1 VSFAY
6 PWVLAGLAFVAL
18 VGRLVVRAERAR
30 REALGRFGDPDV
42 LRRGSSLPVHQHTSR
57 AWVLRLAGLGLG
69 VVALARPQM
78 GERQGEMV
86 RTGRDVL
93 VLLDLS
99 RSMGVSD
106 VATGGASGPSARL
119 AAAKQVAWDV
129 MSSYPGDR
137 TGLVVFG
144 GSAFLQLP
152 FTSDRASL
160 KLFLDAASPD
170 DLGDPATD
178 VSAALLT
185 AVSAF
190 EHEGETGRRAIL
202 LLTDGESGEGDLDA
216 AAEALRGE
224 ELPVFAIGVG
234 SARGGPVPA
243 DTADAPERYHRD
255 HIGRVVVSRLEEG
268 DLRRIAA
275 RSGGFFARWD
285 RADEMRALV
294 AALGQVKPRTL
305 AARKSRE
312 RADRYQWP
320 LGLTVLLIL
329 LAELLGPGN
338 RRNRE
343 GAPARDIGSGT
354 VPGRRPLPAPPG
366 EKVAVALILS
376 TLLLSCSS
384 THRGERLYHQGK
396 YPEAYAQFRRGLQ
409 RDSSARL
416 AFDAGSA
423 LYRLERYAEAVAAFR
438 QSSRSP
444 ELRQKSLYNLG
455 NALVRAAEERPGEAE
470 PLRDAV
476 AAFEEALRLAPA
488 DAEARW
494 NLEVALRRLGDDRT
508 GGGSSGRGRA
518 GDYGRGDNN
527 VPGYE
532 GNPDAAVGAMAGGGY
547 GSAEGES
554 VEELSADEARRLL
567 EAVERQQLTSHEGRR
582 TPRGPTGERDW

>member
-1 VSFAY
+1 MSFAY
-6 PWVLAGLAFVAL
+6 PWVLAVGLPALAL
-18 VGRLVVRAERAR
+18 VGWMVLRAERAR
-30 REALGRFGDPDV
+30 RAALARFGEPEL
-42 LRRGSSLPVHQHTSR
+42 LRRGSSLWPPGRATR
-57 AWVLRLAGLGLG
+57 AWFLRLTALGLG
-69 VVALARPQM
+69 VVAAARPQA
-78 GERQGEMV
+78 GERASEMV

-93 VLLDLS
+93 LLLDLS
-99 RSMGVSD
+99 RSMGVAD
-106 VATGGASGPSARL
+106 VSTGAVSGPGTRL
-119 AAAKQVAWDV
+119 VAAKRIAWDV
-129 MSSYPGDR
+129 MAAYPGDR

-152 FTSDRASL
+152 FTSDRASF

-190 EHEGETGRRAIL
+190 EHEGEAGRRAVLIL
-202 LLTDGESGEGDLDA
+202 SDGESGEGDLDA
-216 AAEALRGE
+216 AAEALRGQ
-224 ELPVFAIGVG
+224 ELPVFAVGVG
-234 SARGGPVPA
+234 SAQGGPVPA

-255 HIGRVVVSRLEEG
+255 YIGRVIVSRLEEG
-268 DLRRIAA
+268 DLRRIAEA
-275 RSGGFFARWD
+275 SGGAFARWD
-285 RADEMRALV
+285 RPDEMRALV
-294 AALGQVKPRTL
+294 SRLGQVKPRTL
-305 AARKSRE
+305 EARKSSE

-320 LGLTVLLIL
+320 LALAVILLVLAEAIATRPLRFAQGDTVVLLF
-329 LAELLGPGN
+329 
-338 RRNRE
+338 
-343 GAPARDIGSGT
+343 
-354 VPGRRPLPAPPG
+354 
-366 EKVAVALILS
+366 VALS
-376 TLLLSCSS
+376 TLSCSPA
-384 THRGERLYHQGK
+384 HRGERLYHQGK
-396 YPEAYAQFRRGLQ
+396 YPEAYGVFRKGLE

-423 LYRLERYAEAVAAFR
+423 LYRLERYDEAVAAFR
-438 QSSRSP
+438 QASRTP
-444 ELRQKSLYNLG
+444 ALRQRSLYNLG
-455 NALVRAAEERPGEAE
+455 NALVRAAEERPGEPQ
-470 PLRDAV
+470 PLLDAV

-508 GGGSSGRGRA
+508 SGGSSGRGRNA
-518 GDYGRGDNN
+518 DYGRGDNN

-582 TPRGPTGERDW
+582 SPRGPTGERDW

>member
-1 VSFAY
+1 
-6 PWVLAGLAFVAL
+6 
-18 VGRLVVRAERAR
+18 
-30 REALGRFGDPDV
+30 
-42 LRRGSSLPVHQHTSR
+42 
-57 AWVLRLAGLGLG
+57 
-69 VVALARPQM
+69 VVALARPQS
-78 GERQGEMV
+78 GERESELV

-106 VATGGASGPSARL
+106 VSTGAVSGPSTRL
-119 AAAKQVAWDV
+119 AAAKRLAWDV
-129 MSSYPGDR
+129 VSSYSGDR
-137 TGLVVFG
+137 VGLVVFG

-152 FTSDRASL
+152 FTSERASL
-160 KLFLDAASPD
+160 RLFLDAASPD

-202 LLTDGESGEGDLDA
+202 IVTDGESGEGDLDA
-216 AAEALRGE
+216 AAEALRAE

-234 SARGGPVPA
+234 SVQGGPVPA
-243 DTADAPERYHRD
+243 DTADAPEPYHRD

-268 DLRRIAA
+268 DLRRVAES
-275 RSGGFFARWD
+275 SGGGFARWD
-285 RADEMRALV
+285 RPDEMRALV
-294 AALGQVKPRTL
+294 AGLGQVKARTL
-305 AARKSRE
+305 AARKSNE

-320 LGLTVLLIL
+320 LGLMVVLLAI
-329 LAELLGPGN
+329 AELPANVLSPGA
-338 RRNRE
+338 RRDT
-343 GAPARDIGSGT
+343 AVVSG
-354 VPGRRPLPAPPG
+354 LLL
-366 EKVAVALILS
+366 VALIN
-376 TLLLSCSS
+376 LSCSPA
-384 THRGERLYHQGK
+384 HRGERLYHEGK
-396 YPEAYAQFRRGLQ
+396 YPEAYDVFRRGLE

-423 LYRLERYAEAVAAFR
+423 LYRLERYDESAAAFR
-438 QSSRSP
+438 QSSRTP
-444 ELRQKSLYNLG
+444 ELRQQSLYNLG
-455 NALVRAAEERPGEAE
+455 NALVRAAEERPGEPE
-470 PLRDAV
+470 PLVDAV
-476 AAFEEALRLAPA
+476 AAYEEALRLAPA

-508 GGGSSGRGRA
+508 SGGSSGRGRA

-567 EAVERQQLTSHEGRR
+567 ESVERQQLTSHEGRR
-582 TPRGPTGERDW
+582 SKRGPTGERDW